1 LSVEI
6 EEVLRKRLYEVR
18 LKNNR
23 TTSRLRYVKP
33 LRLLRSFIGNTVFV
47 KMRGGFEFT
56 GVLEHVDFQMNL
68 VLAECT
74 ELEGNKPVAKYHRA
88 LLRGS
93 NIEYVSLNY
102 KNRSLLD
109 FTRQLQ

>member
-1 LSVEI
+1 
-6 EEVLRKRLYEVR
+6 
-18 LKNNR
+18 
-23 TTSRLRYVKP
+23 VKP

-56 GVLEHVDFQMNL
+56 GVLEQADFQMNL
-68 VLAECT
+68 VLAECI
-74 ELEGNKPVAKYHRA
+74 ELRGDKPVAKYHRV

-102 KNRSLLD
+102 KNCSLLD
-109 FTRQLQ
+109 FTRQFQ